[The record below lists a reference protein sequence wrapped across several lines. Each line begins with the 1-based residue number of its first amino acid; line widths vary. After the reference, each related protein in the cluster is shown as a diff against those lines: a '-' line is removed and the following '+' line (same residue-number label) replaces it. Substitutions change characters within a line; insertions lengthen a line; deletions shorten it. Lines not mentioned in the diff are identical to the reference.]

1 MSYESRV
8 ALVTGAGH
16 GIGAGIADRLAGQG
30 HRLVLVDRN
39 ADTLAESRE
48 RIVAAGGTALA
59 IEADVADAAAMTAVV
74 ERVAGEVGPVE
85 ILVNNAGFAR
95 DHPISELGLDDW
107 DAVNDVVLRA
117 AFCTHQGRRA
127 EHEGEALGPDLV
139 NISSISALNDD
150 GRANYVAAK
159 AGLNGLTKAAALELG
174 PFGITVNA
182 VAPGVVVTG
191 MTEIGARRQNRT
203 LDEHVAIL
211 AEHVLVGRVGH
222 PPRHRT
228 RGYLLHRRGRGLHH
242 RADLVRVRL
251 PARVR
256 PRPARFRPPGSGR
269 IGSRP
274 VDAVQQQV
282 VDGNGDRILR
292 RRLADDPQQACE
304 PAGDLDPHVVDIA
317 GYSRSGSPPH
327 TWYIVAAGV
336 SVSVGSVTSR
346 RKAG

>member
-1 MSYESRV
+1 LSYESRV

-39 ADTLAESRE
+39 ADTLAETRE
-48 RIVAAGGTALA
+48 RIVSAGGTALA

-74 ERVAGEVGPVE
+74 VRVAGEVGPVE
-85 ILVNNAGFAR
+85 ILVNNAGFTR

-107 DAVNDVVLRA
+107 DAVNDVVVRA
-117 AFCTHQGRRA
+117 AFVLTKAVAPSMRERHWGRI
-127 EHEGEALGPDLV
+127 V

-191 MTEIGARRQNRT
+191 MTEIGARRHNRT

-222 PPRHRT
+222 PR
-228 RGYLLHRRGRGLHH
+228 
-242 RADLVRVRL
+242 
-251 PARVR
+251 
-256 PRPARFRPPGSGR
+256 
-269 IGSRP
+269 
-274 VDAVQQQV
+274 
-282 VDGNGDRILR
+282 
-292 RRLADDPQQACE
+292 
-304 PAGDLDPHVVDIA
+304 DIA
-317 GYSRSGSPPH
+317 RAVTFFTDEDADYITGQILFVSGYPH
-327 TWYIVAAGV
+327 G
-336 SVSVGSVTSR
+336 
-346 RKAG
+346 

>member
-1 MSYESRV
+1 LSYESRV

-39 ADTLAESRE
+39 ADTLAETRE
-48 RIVAAGGTALA
+48 RIVAAGGTALVR
-59 IEADVADAAAMTAVV
+59 VAD
-74 ERVAGEVGPVE
+74 EVGPVE

-117 AFCTHQGRRA
+117 AFVLTKAVAPSMRERHWGRI
-127 EHEGEALGPDLV
+127 V

-191 MTEIGARRQNRT
+191 MTEIGARRHNRT

-222 PPRHRT
+222 PR
-228 RGYLLHRRGRGLHH
+228 
-242 RADLVRVRL
+242 
-251 PARVR
+251 
-256 PRPARFRPPGSGR
+256 
-269 IGSRP
+269 
-274 VDAVQQQV
+274 
-282 VDGNGDRILR
+282 
-292 RRLADDPQQACE
+292 
-304 PAGDLDPHVVDIA
+304 DIA
-317 GYSRSGSPPH
+317 RAVTFFTDEDADYITGQILFVSGYPH
-327 TWYIVAAGV
+327 G
-336 SVSVGSVTSR
+336 
-346 RKAG
+346 